1 MRAKTVSCR
10 GASHDKSRRNSFPI
24 NVNVCKNQVWDFF
37 GFLATYE
44 LKSSRY
50 KLCHAPHWFVELK
63 RYVYIYTYDRIKWWS
78 GRIIISPLDLS
89 FMHIIWFK
97 SIYNHMKEN
106 NREEWFLLKKK
117 CMVWVGECLRVR
129 SCLYALVFVHELLY
143 AYFACVSNNI
153 CFMCLHVLSLDYRI
167 ENLPIYSSIA
177 VMYGSYSSATSSQE
191 GQFVLCK
198 KTILRIFLF
207 FPLRT
212 VSANLLQSWR
222 TSTIL
227 EYWRAMSSS
236 KPTRALKNWNK
247 EMTCY

>member
-10 GASHDKSRRNSFPI
+10 VASHDKSRRNSFPI

-117 CMVWVGECLRVR
+117 KCMVWVGECLRVR
-129 SCLYALVFVHELLY
+129 SCLYARVFVHELLY
-143 AYFACVSNNI
+143 AYSACVSNNNWY
-153 CFMCLHVLSLDYRI
+153 MCLHVFRLSDWKLTYIFLDGGNVR
-167 ENLPIYSSIA
+167 
-177 VMYGSYSSATSSQE
+177 
-191 GQFVLCK
+191 FVLFTDLIPRRTVCK
-198 KTILRIFLF
+198 KNTFLGIFLF
-207 FPLRT
+207 FSLTT

-222 TSTIL
+222 TSTL
-227 EYWRAMSSS
+227 LKYWRAMSSF
-236 KPTRALKNWNK
+236 KPKRALYNWNK
-247 EMTCY
+247 KMTCN